1 MVQTQLINLIDPQVM
16 ADMVSAELPNLLRF
30 NAISNVNTDLQG
42 RPGSKLLFPSYEY
55 IGDAADIAEGVAIP
69 LDRMTT
75 SEKEVA
81 IKKAAK
87 GVEITDE
94 AVLSGLGD
102 PIGEANRQLALSIA
116 NKVDND
122 LLAAAQSATQ
132 ATAAGAFNGTVAG
145 LQAGLD
151 IFADEG
157 DEPIVLFAHPK
168 DAAALRLNAGS
179 TFLSG
184 SELGANAIVNGTYGE
199 ILGVQIVRSRK
210 ITERAPILVKR
221 GALALVMKRDVQVEA
236 DRDITTKTTVIT
248 ADEHYAAYL
257 YDGSKV
263 VKFTAPVP
271 TP

>member
-1 MVQTQLINLIDPQVM
+1 
-16 ADMVSAELPNLLRF
+16 
-30 NAISNVNTDLQG
+30 
-42 RPGSKLLFPSYEY
+42 
-55 IGDAADIAEGVAIP
+55 
-69 LDRMTT
+69 MTT
-75 SEKEVA
+75 SQKEVA

-102 PIGEANRQLALSIA
+102 PIGEANRQLALAIV

-132 ATAAGAFNGTVAG
+132 ATVAGAFNGTVAG

-157 DEPIVLFAHPK
+157 DEPIVLFVHPN

-210 ITERAPILVKR
+210 VAEGAPILVKR
-221 GALALVMKRDVQVEA
+221 GACLLYTSDA
-236 DRDITTKTTVIT
+236 
-248 ADEHYAAYL
+248 ADE
-257 YDGSKV
+257 
-263 VKFTAPVP
+263 
-271 TP
+271 